1 MNTLELHLKKKWDD
15 EIQKIGVFK
24 CFEDVFH
31 KEYENL
37 ESWLKLYFKD
47 LAFEDK
53 CQIIARAGWN
63 VSTKLK
69 GLVENHELVSFN
81 LYSWILTHD
90 INELICR
97 FSSENADAMQR
108 MNESNAL
115 RDGRIQ
121 WLTDE
126 VENLRKEIEQLK
138 IENENLKT
146 LTK

>member
-47 LAFEDK
+47 LTFEDK
-53 CQIIARAGWN
+53 CQIIEYAGWN
-63 VSTKLK
+63 ISTMLK
-69 GLVENHELVSFN
+69 GMVEDHELFSLN

-90 INELICR
+90 INALHCEISLKTDDITLKMNQAEI
-97 FSSENADAMQR
+97 SNNSR
-108 MNESNAL
+108 M
-115 RDGRIQ
+115 Q

-126 VENLRKEIEQLK
+126 VEQLRVEIAQLK
-138 IENENLKT
+138 IENEQLKNAQ
-146 LTK
+146 